1 MRPKRRNT
9 TQSILAST
17 LLLGVAVVPL
27 ACNGGS
33 SGKEASQA
41 AAPEWEL
48 VLELRAASFADDE
61 LPELTEDEVNE
72 ALDLLDL
79 STLDSNSYRRAMGQL
94 DGKGAEWS
102 TAAMLQIVEG
112 RVAEDYLRSEAY
124 LWLAAH
130 GVEAMVPRLLL
141 RLKYEKDWSANVDI
155 AVALLRFDNGAGL
168 DPLVTILRTEEGVP
182 ELDKARWAAL
192 AALEKLPPQD
202 GWTPGESF
210 GSDWER
216 LVAVDE
222 AWRLNRRLPGVEEAG
237 PPSRALRAEVWKT
250 LRKFRGQRLRPVD
263 DARFALTRMHSWV
276 FEPLV
281 ETASDVD
288 PYVREHALQTLSWV
302 GPPVGRWA
310 TEQGFDLHKDYAALL
325 SDGRLRPRVLEAMG
339 ASGLAVMQDSIL
351 LWLREGNLEESTAAA
366 DALLR
371 CADSQIQ
378 RPIEVFLNSDALL
391 SPEGRWALEC
401 LRAELQ
407 SDYQAVLPEGLDPSE
422 KTRRER
428 WAAERSL

>member
-1 MRPKRRNT
+1 MRRKRLKPFLPDLTRALFL
-9 TQSILAST
+9 S
-17 LLLGVAVVPL
+17 VAVLPM
-27 ACNGGS
+27 ACNGGAQNETNS
-33 SGKEASQA
+33 EV
-41 AAPEWEL
+41 AAPEWEP
-48 VLELRAASFADDE
+48 VLELRAASFIDDE
-61 LPELTEDEVNE
+61 LPELSEEEVLE
-72 ALDLLDL
+72 AIDLLDL
-79 STLDSNSYRRAMGQL
+79 STLDANSYRRAMGQL

-112 RVAEDYLRSEAY
+112 RVAEPYLRSEAY
-124 LWLAAH
+124 MWLAAH

-192 AALEKLPPQD
+192 AALEKLPPYP

-222 AWRLNRRLPGVEEAG
+222 AWRLDRRLPGVAEAG
-237 PPSRALRAEVWKT
+237 PPSRALRAAVWKT

-263 DARFALTRMHSWV
+263 DARFALTRMHAWV

-310 TEQGFDLHKDYAALL
+310 TEQGFDLHKQYAALL

-371 CADSQIQ
+371 CADAQVQ
-378 RPIEVFLNSDALL
+378 RPIEVLLNSDALL
-391 SPEGRWALEC
+391 SPEGRWSLEC
-401 LRAELQ
+401 LRAALQ
-407 SDYQAVLPEGLDPSE
+407 PGYQAVPPEGLDPSE

-428 WAAERSL
+428 WAAERSH